1 MKDQENYIE
10 ATVEVPKKI
19 ADAVCN
25 FIIENI
31 SSGLILEEEENSDY
45 TGIKFYLPQND
56 DKKYRQ
62 KLSYYFKSLI
72 DIHNGF
78 DQEPIIKER
87 IIQNVEWEEAYKDS
101 VESIMIAEDICVR
114 PPWDEKLSDAKYDII
129 IEPKM
134 AFGTGTHETT
144 RSCLK
149 LIRENFLNNRTFLDV
164 GCGSG
169 ILSILADQI
178 GASYIKA
185 LDYDKTAYENTIEN
199 FKINSVKCPHDVVFG
214 TLEKCLKDNKYDFVC
229 SNIIKTTILDNLDNL
244 FQLTKSNGFLLLS
257 GLLDIDEEE
266 VVKRLELENLKKYN
280 IHKDNEW
287 RSFIIKKGN

>member
-1 MKDQENYIE
+1 MSDLKHYIE
-10 ATVEVPKKI
+10 ASIEVPNEI

-31 SSGLILEEEENSDY
+31 SSGLILEEEEKSNY
-45 TGIKFYLPQND
+45 TGIKFYLPRND
-56 DKKYRQ
+56 DKKFRQ

-72 DIHNGF
+72 ELNQNLDN
-78 DQEPIIKER
+78 EPIIKER
-87 IIQNVEWEEAYKDS
+87 IIENVEWEAAYKDS
-101 VESIMIAEDICVR
+101 VESIIIDDKICIR
-114 PPWDEKLSDAKYDII
+114 PPWDEKPSEAIYDII

-144 RSCLK
+144 RSCLS
-149 LIRENFLNNRTFLDV
+149 LIKNSFKENTSFLDI

-169 ILSILADQI
+169 ILSILAHQM

-185 LDYDKTAYENTIEN
+185 IDYDKIAVENSREN
-199 FKINSVKCPHDVVFG
+199 FKINSVDCPSDIVIG
-214 TLEKCLKDNKYDFVC
+214 TIEKCQDDKPYDFVC
-229 SNIIKTTILDNLDNL
+229 ANIIKVTILEIFEDLLN
-244 FQLTKSNGFLLLS
+244 LTKDSGYLLLS

-266 VVKRLELENLKKYN
+266 IINKLNSFDLKNYI

-287 RSFIIKKGN
+287 RSFLIHKR